1 MGLALTI
8 CVGIAAFIFG
18 VLVGQES
25 ERKREDERKGGR

>member
-1 MGLALTI
+1 MAVTI

-25 ERKREDERKGGR
+25 ERKRREGK